1 MARAT
6 ARTRVSAYASASSLV
21 WVATFAAVIA
31 LTLLGHAALALADPV
46 AVVAAV
52 KGKVE
57 ITPAHSKLVQRAT
70 FGRALEA
77 GDRIVVAP
85 GGSATL
91 FFNDGNVI
99 ELGEKSSVT
108 VGGKVAANTGKGK
121 SGISTDVYASVTKF
135 ITAGSRQTGLVAVS
149 EMRGGTDA
157 TSPLVLSPR
166 KSAVLTTA
174 PALEWRAVAG
184 ATRYRVTLSSAE
196 AGELWSREVDAD
208 PKTVPGNTVTLAWP
222 ADVPKLAPDAEFLWQ
237 LDALNDI
244 KSLRSDS
251 SVFRTSSQS
260 LRDGVASNLT
270 HIADSAGGVNTPAAR
285 YLAGSYL
292 SGLGLYHDAVTQFQ
306 ALTTLSPD
314 SAAPHEALGDVYSK
328 VGLMDLAAA
337 EYQQALALGRDT
349 P

>member
-1 MARAT
+1 M
-6 ARTRVSAYASASSLV
+6 
-21 WVATFAAVIA
+21 
-31 LTLLGHAALALADPV
+31 
-46 AVVAAV
+46 
-52 KGKVE
+52 
-57 ITPAHSKLVQRAT
+57 
-70 FGRALEA
+70 
-77 GDRIVVAP
+77 
-85 GGSATL
+85 
-91 FFNDGNVI
+91 
-99 ELGEKSSVT
+99 
-108 VGGKVAANTGKGK
+108 
-121 SGISTDVYASVTKF
+121 
-135 ITAGSRQTGLVAVS
+135 
-149 EMRGGTDA
+149 
-157 TSPLVLSPR
+157 
-166 KSAVLTTA
+166 
-174 PALEWRAVAG
+174 
-184 ATRYRVTLSSAE
+184 
-196 AGELWSREVDAD
+196 
-208 PKTVPGNTVTLAWP
+208 PGNTVTLAWP